1 MIGNGPGEQ
10 PATRRPTILVVD
22 DEAGLRETL
31 ATFLEGE
38 GYLVLTAGN
47 GAEALELLDR
57 ADLIVSDVRMP
68 TMGGGELLLRLR
80 VREAPQPVLLLSG
93 YSDLDS
99 RVAASL
105 GALTLLRKPIDLREL
120 GRLVREALERAG
132 KLA

>member
-1 MIGNGPGEQ
+1 MMVNEPGGQ
-10 PATRRPTILVVD
+10 PPTRRPTILVVD

-31 ATFLEGE
+31 ATFLEDE
-38 GYLVLTAGN
+38 GYLVLTARD

-80 VREAPQPVLLLSG
+80 AREAPQPILLFSG

-105 GALTLLRKPIDLREL
+105 GALTLLQKPIDLREL
-120 GRLVREALERAG
+120 GRLVREALEATG
-132 KLA
+132 KFA